1 MSSFERDYLIRLTQ
15 ALAELAARLLRL
27 NGPGDDAFA
36 RAELKEAARAL
47 TGLDLELLLEVP
59 PEVLLGLLDP
69 GQRQAA
75 QVILQHEG
83 ERAARVGDAARAV
96 RAQRQAAALAEFG

>member
-1 MSSFERDYLIRLTQ
+1 MSSFERDYLVRLTQ
-15 ALAELAARLLRL
+15 ALAELAARMLRL
-27 NGPGDDAFA
+27 SGPGEDAIA

-59 PEVLLGLLDP
+59 PEVLHSLLDP

-75 QVILQHEG
+75 QVVLQHEG
-83 ERAARVGDAARAV
+83 ERAQRAGDAARA
-96 RAQRQAAALAEFG
+96 AQARRQAAGLVG